1 MCNWADTYLDEG
13 MADRF
18 CVRYTEMI
26 YRLDRSFER
35 PQCAFFDPDV
45 RFGGPNPDE
54 SMSGQTHSK
63 NPNAK
68 NPTKSRRL
76 RRSDD
81 DVNVC
86 DGMSETECDD
96 EAMAGLECSDEDK
109 ADRKYNPYI
118 TIGYASTILCVA
130 FLIVIL
136 LYFNC
141 LYFYTLIVY
150 TFVPDR
156 NIHQN

>member
-118 TIGYASTILCVA
+118 TIGYASTVH
-130 FLIVIL
+130 
-136 LYFNC
+136 
-141 LYFYTLIVY
+141 T
-150 TFVPDR
+150 P
-156 NIHQN
+156 